1 MKYTVIFLAAG
12 LSRRFGENKL
22 LSKLNNKC
30 LYEYGLEA
38 VIDALAKHSNLDK
51 HSVPRTASVKHSTRD
66 RIIVVTRYE
75 EIINHVAA
83 VSTDYPE
90 GFLSCTVN
98 TESEKGIS
106 TSIRCGLAQCGPEQ
120 CVPKQC
126 GPEQSVPKQCD
137 QQQSANNDSDEAYIF
152 MVADEPNISSDTI
165 LDMMNRFES
174 NTCGIMYA
182 SYEGISGNPVIFAE
196 KYRDELMALAGDK
209 GGKKVAMA
217 HPEDCTGY
225 EVSKREELEDIDLKI
240 SHYRPIAS
248 DAYIERGQMIDYF
261 GISRDKAD
269 VVCVVGAGG
278 KTTLIDMLSYE
289 ISKSHRV
296 IVATTTH
303 MRYPEFKNV
312 YSVDEV
318 IKALPENEQI
328 VVVDGRSAL
337 ESRLHRAER
346 ESENGKITHDKLL
359 AITPEAIDKLRKY
372 NIPILI
378 EADGSHCLPCK
389 APAVHEPVIPS
400 NADIVIGVQ
409 GTVAIGHTIAD
420 ICHRPDYVAK
430 ALNKTLED
438 TVTEADLIALLT
450 SQNGQMKNVSAN
462 MKYYPILNDWKS

>member
-38 VIDALAKHSNLDK
+38 VIDALAKHISHGEHSVSDK
-51 HSVPRTASVKHSTRD
+51 HSNRD

-75 EIINHVAA
+75 EIVNHVAA
-83 VSTDYPE
+83 VSADYPD
-90 GFLSCTVN
+90 GFISCVIN
-98 TESEKGIS
+98 NESEKGIS
-106 TSIRCGLAQCGPEQ
+106 TSIRCGL
-120 CVPKQC
+120 
-126 GPEQSVPKQCD
+126 
-137 QQQSANNDSDEAYIF
+137 QQSAYDDSEDAYIF

-174 NTCGIMYA
+174 GTSGIMYA
-182 SYEGISGNPVIFAE
+182 SFEGNSGNPVIFAK
-196 KYRDELMALAGDK
+196 KYRGELMALSGDK

-217 HPEDCTGY
+217 YPEDCTGY
-225 EVSKREELEDIDLKI
+225 EVSQREELEDIDLKI
-240 SHYRPIAS
+240 SHYRPINS
-248 DAYIERGQMIDYF
+248 DTYIERGLMIDYF
-261 GISRDKAD
+261 GIDPGRAD

-303 MRYPEFKNV
+303 MRYPDFKNV
-312 YSVDEV
+312 YSVDDV
-318 IKALPENEQI
+318 IKALPEGEQI

-337 ESRLHRAER
+337 ESRQHQTERA
-346 ESENGKITHDKLL
+346 SANSKITHDKLMS
-359 AITPEAIDKLRKY
+359 ITSEDIDNLRKY

-389 APAVHEPVIPS
+389 APASFEPVIPAH
-400 NADIVIGVQ
+400 ADIVIGVQ

-430 ALNKTLED
+430 VLNKGLDD
-438 TVTEADLIALLT
+438 TVTKEDLITLLT
-450 SQNGQMKNVSAN
+450 SQNGQMKNVTAD